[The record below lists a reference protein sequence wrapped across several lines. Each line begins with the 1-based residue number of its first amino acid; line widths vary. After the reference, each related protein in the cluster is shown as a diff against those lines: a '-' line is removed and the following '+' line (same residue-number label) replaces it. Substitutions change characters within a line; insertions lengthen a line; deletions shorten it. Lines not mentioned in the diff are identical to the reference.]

1 MVLNIRNSAVG
12 ARYIAKMT
20 PRIQLDCARPGSG
33 LEAAVP
39 MHNVVGA
46 LPDGLS
52 SDPEPGFW
60 VRCRP
65 NSDQCGHKSVIM
77 FIFLYEQLYLS
88 IFIRLVPEWY

>member
-1 MVLNIRNSAVG
+1 
-12 ARYIAKMT
+12 MT
-20 PRIQLDCARPGSG
+20 PRIQLDCARPESG
-33 LEAAVP
+33 LGAAVP
-39 MHNVVGA
+39 MRKLVGA

-52 SDPEPGFW
+52 LDPELGFW

-65 NSDQCGHKSVIM
+65 NSDQCGHKLVIM